1 MTATATHDPGD
12 GGTDSNAANDSASTT
27 AEVAAVTTVADVSVT
42 ITDDGGSCQA
52 DCVRP
57 VQVDVSNAG
66 PDGISSV
73 TVELSSDLDDLL
85 NTNTTGIIISGG
97 TVIITLDWTIDGT
110 TNPGRHDLTVV
121 TVPLDLG
128 GQDPD
133 TTNNTD
139 TITSRRV
146 N

>member
-1 MTATATHDPGD
+1 
-12 GGTDSNAANDSASTT
+12 
-27 AEVAAVTTVADVSVT
+27 
-42 ITDDGGSCQA
+42 
-52 DCVRP
+52 
-57 VQVDVSNAG
+57 VDVSNAG